1 MEDKKVVSYAEYIGI
16 NRAVNPGIRV
26 LIDFLS
32 FYFEVNEKNA
42 KNFKWDSINDK
53 YKAIMLCKEENEE
66 IKNSLYESA
75 KEWIH
80 SYATFRPIDG
90 RNSQEYLVPLTPGML
105 LKDAS
110 VNDSLRTILN
120 TLLYFNCTIDEQ
132 EEIYIEIQEKLYQ
145 MLYSEDAQRGGYA
158 ELLNILAILFNRD
171 DSNIKKEYNKDF
183 LKSELKSLEWK
194 PKELSQAFKRDLR
207 NILDSKYLAKE
218 NIYKRINDLNIFL
231 NFYVLRYMISRS
243 FKGETNFI
251 LAKGSL
257 NMTADGKLHSAAIGN
272 FANIREQIYRV
283 SEQYYYQIMES
294 INKYNKKL
302 ILEANEIG
310 QDRHIKLLL
319 DKEDIWGKVRTNI
332 FRFREKDMHDE
343 RKSSD
348 DETIVKYEDM
358 ILENLGGKK
367 GKIETNNREIAYI
380 CTEISKKRSS
390 SVRRVSAVFASQGKE
405 CYFAY
410 PIGSVHQ
417 KYYAMSSQLTEV
429 LVHLFL
435 SEQEEEC
442 GTLEMLYQ
450 WLIEKYSIYIGYS
463 ADLIKYLRVNAIEQ
477 PTQSDFNDNQ
487 KAFIKTL
494 EELNCIIKLADNSYM
509 ITFDNEKGR
518 W

>member
-1 MEDKKVVSYAEYIGI
+1 MEDKKVASYAEYIGI

-32 FYFEVNEKNA
+32 FYFEVNPKNA
-42 KNFKWDSINDK
+42 KSFKWDSINEK

-66 IKNSLYESA
+66 IRNSLYESA
-75 KEWIH
+75 KEWIR

-110 VNDSLRTILN
+110 VTDSMRNILN
-120 TLLYFNCTIDEQ
+120 TLLYSVYSIEEQ
-132 EEIYIEIQEKLYQ
+132 EEIYNVVQEKLYY
-145 MLYSEDAQRGGYA
+145 MLYSEDAQKGGYE
-158 ELLNILAILFNRD
+158 ELLNILAVLFDRGD
-171 DSNIKKEYNKDF
+171 GNIKKTYSNKEF
-183 LKSELKSLEWK
+183 TKMEWK
-194 PKELSQAFKRDLR
+194 PERLAQDFKSDLW
-207 NILDSKYLAKE
+207 NILDSKYLIRE
-218 NIYKRINDLNIFL
+218 NIYKRINELNIFL
-231 NFYVLRYMISRS
+231 NFYIVRYMISRS
-243 FKGETNFI
+243 FEDDPNYI

-257 NMTADGKLHSAAIGN
+257 NMPAEGKLHSAAIGN

-283 SEQYYYQIMES
+283 SEHYYYQILS
-294 INKYNKKL
+294 HINADDKKL
-302 ILEANEIG
+302 ILEADEKG

-319 DKEDIWGKVRTNI
+319 GKEDIWEKVRTNI
-332 FRFREKDMHDE
+332 FRFRQKEVNNEAKLAGEQTM
-343 RKSSD
+343 
-348 DETIVKYEDM
+348 VKYEDM
-358 ILENLGGKK
+358 ILDYLGGKK
-367 GKIETNNREIAYI
+367 GKIETNNREIAYV
-380 CTEISKKRSS
+380 CMEISKKRAS
-390 SVRRVSAVFASQGKE
+390 SVRRVSAVFSSQGKE

-410 PIGSVHQ
+410 PIGNVQQ

-450 WLIEKYSIYIGYS
+450 WLIERYSIYIGYS
-463 ADLIKYLRVNAIEQ
+463 ADLTKYLRKNAIEQ
-477 PTQSDFNDNQ
+477 PSQSDFDENQ
-487 KAFIKTL
+487 RAFIKTL